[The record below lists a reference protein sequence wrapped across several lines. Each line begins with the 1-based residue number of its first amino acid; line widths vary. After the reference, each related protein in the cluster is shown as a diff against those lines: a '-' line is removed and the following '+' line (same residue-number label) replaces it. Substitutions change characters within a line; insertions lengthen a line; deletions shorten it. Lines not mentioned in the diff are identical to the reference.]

1 MFTVNWVDYTSKKTY
16 IYIYNKYCFSWLDN
30 KKYAWFVPSH
40 YLICFCFD
48 WLPTNSQYLTNLD
61 QGASCD
67 QNLARVKKQWWTL
80 TYCTCIPTSILYVFF
95 FFSENHHFLS
105 FKLRLSL
112 KPDISNQK
120 LISNPPTLNRL
131 TISSPWW
138 LFPHLQRCGWIE
150 LPSSLELLSKDF
162 GGPFD
167 LQQKTSKR
175 KETNTLPKFNSEFTP
190 KHDGL
195 GRGNSLKTHGGFWCP
210 C

>member
-1 MFTVNWVDYTSKKTY
+1 MAWQQKICVICTISLPYMFLFWLAAHQFTILNQFGSRSQLWSKPCTGKKTVVNINVLHLY
-16 IYIYNKYCFSWLDN
+16 TNFHI
-30 KKYAWFVPSH
+30 
-40 YLICFCFD
+40 ICF
-48 WLPTNSQYLTNLD
+48 
-61 QGASCD
+61 
-67 QNLARVKKQWWTL
+67 
-80 TYCTCIPTSILYVFF
+80 FF

-105 FKLRLSL
+105 LEVKHSL

-167 LQQKTSKR
+167 LQQKTKQ
-175 KETNTLPKFNSEFTP
+175 KERNEYPPEV
-190 KHDGL
+190 
-195 GRGNSLKTHGGFWCP
+195 
-210 C
+210 